1 MFCIN
6 KMNHLEKV
14 MGLVDDFKESI
25 GDKNYLEITTN
36 LQKVFDIYSSI
47 YQITFVY
54 VKFIHLEVNSY
65 VAKPIS
71 DKKILVL
78 SQEEITAIQDGL
90 EETKNWLN
98 LHPCNE
104 VFARILK
111 TMSVLENF
119 EMIGVPDLENSDND
133 EILDVEISMKK
144 SLVVTNLTKI

>member
-47 YQITFVY
+47 YEITFVY

-78 SQEEITAIQDGL
+78 SQEEITAIQNGL
-90 EETKNWLN
+90 KEHQGWLD

-104 VFARILK
+104 IFSRILQNINF
-111 TMSVLENF
+111 LENF
-119 EMIGVPDLENSDND
+119 EMIGVPDLQNSDN
-133 EILDVEISMKK
+133 EILDVEISMKN
-144 SLVVTNLTKI
+144 SIIITNLTKI